1 MKQKRL
7 RDSQV
12 IIVGLFA
19 YMADAVTK
27 ISFGLFVPDWGT
39 AVARRFERNN
49 QQLAQ
54 REK

>member
-1 MKQKRL
+1 MKQKQL

-19 YMADAVTK
+19 YISDAITK
-27 ISFGLFVPDWGT
+27 ISFGLFIPDWGT

-49 QQLAQ
+49 QQLEQ

>member
-7 RDSQV
+7 RDPQI

-19 YMADAVTK
+19 YMSDAVTK